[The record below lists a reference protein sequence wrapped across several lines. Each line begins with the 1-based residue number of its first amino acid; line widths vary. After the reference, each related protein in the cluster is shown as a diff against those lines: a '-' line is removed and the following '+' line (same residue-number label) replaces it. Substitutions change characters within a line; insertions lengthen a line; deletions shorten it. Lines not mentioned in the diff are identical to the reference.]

1 MDSTTTAIPSLPNVE
16 ARLQAITEQLEWLIA
31 RQERSEEL
39 WHELMPVGRRAMTSL
54 AGRLDEAEKK
64 GWLDFGREALG
75 VGQRV
80 LEHYSADDVR
90 RLGDAIIP
98 ILDAVRSLTQPSV
111 MSVAAGAAGA
121 VEHPGKP
128 VGLFGAMRATRD
140 DDVQR
145 GLGIVL
151 EVLRR
156 LGKSAPAGSASDE
169 GAQRRA
175 RLAKAVGP
183 RRLPATSPSKPVP
196 PPAACAVPKPAVA
209 ATVVDGVAFTAD
221 GYLTDA
227 TQWTRGIAETLA
239 AGQGIALTEAHWKVL
254 EAARGDFAATQ
265 ASPNIRRLTQVQ
277 PLGTKELYGL
287 FPRAP
292 GRAIAKIAGLP
303 KPAGCL

>member
-1 MDSTTTAIPSLPNVE
+1 MDPATTAAPPPQSSD

-31 RQERSEEL
+31 RQERSEEM
-39 WHELMPVGRRAMTSL
+39 WNELMPVGRRAMTSL

-75 VGQRV
+75 VAERV
-80 LEHYSADDVR
+80 LEHYSAEDVR
-90 RLGDAIIP
+90 RLGEAIIP
-98 ILDAVRSLTQPSV
+98 ILDTVRSLTQPSV
-111 MSVAAGAAGA
+111 MTVAAGAAGA

-128 VGLFGAMRATRD
+128 VSLFGAMRATRD

-151 EVLRR
+151 DVLRR
-156 LGKSAPAGSASDE
+156 LGRSAPGSASDQ
-169 GAQRRA
+169 GAERRA
-175 RLAKAVGP
+175 RLAKAVAP
-183 RRLPATSPSKPVP
+183 RRLPAAAPTRPVP

-227 TQWTRGIAETLA
+227 TQWTRGMAETLA
-239 AGQGIALTEAHWKVL
+239 AGQGIALTDAHWKVL
-254 EAARGDFAATQ
+254 EAARGDFAATR